1 MSGQL
6 ATPLR
11 ILAALFFV
19 LSPFLTHFLLAAH
32 GSGAGALS
40 AGLLL
45 SQGLLISF
53 MIGTRL
59 PRPFRLPAIA
69 CVLAAASILAIYHLR
84 GGLVLS
90 AGAPHAAIYMGLLAL
105 FGTSLFPG
113 REPVVTFFART
124 IHGDISREIETYTR
138 RVTWVWCGFFGLQ
151 LAGSA
156 LLLTMA
162 PISWWS
168 TFVNILNL
176 PLVAALMLGE
186 KLTRHFWVSD
196 PPQEYLRDFLRMP
209 ILLRQGLK
217 KPGIQSL

>member
-6 ATPLR
+6 ATPR
-11 ILAALFFV
+11 KILVALFFV

-32 GSGAGALS
+32 GSSLGPLS

-45 SQGLLISF
+45 SQGLLISL

-59 PRPFRLPAIA
+59 QRPFRLPAIA
-69 CVLAAASILAIYHLR
+69 CVLAGALILAIYHLH

-90 AGAPHAAIYMGLLAL
+90 VGAQHAAIYMGLLAV
-105 FGTSLFPG
+105 FGVSLFPG
-113 REPVVTFFART
+113 REPIVTFFART

-162 PISWWS
+162 PLSWWS
-168 TFVNILNL
+168 IFVNILNL

-186 KLTRHFWVSD
+186 KVTRRFWVSD
-196 PPQEYLRDFLRMP
+196 PPREYLRDFLRMP
-209 ILLRQGLK
+209 ILLREGLK
-217 KPGIQSL
+217 KPGTQSL